1 MFYQT
6 LRKRHS
12 IFTNQVKKIVNPCIQ
27 AKISIL
33 DSTPG
38 EEEGA
43 IRNTEDLKAKQ
54 EGSEDGDGN
63 WWYQFVKDA
72 VVTDK
77 QEAQIKQ
84 LRIQHNTAYHQLRAR
99 RSQLNKDIKDFYREK
114 FFSFSSQ
121 LVGGQSPR
129 TADVPAVIELT
140 SKLEEMKKNLDAE
153 KLLVL
158 ETHDALAKILT
169 PMQEALFVTRAYTR
183 AHTVST
189 DTMQMVTHM
198 WDAISR
204 KENALSRC
212 CQPNWLSIATEF

>member
-1 MFYQT
+1 M
-6 LRKRHS
+6 
-12 IFTNQVKKIVNPCIQ
+12 
-27 AKISIL
+27 
-33 DSTPG
+33 
-38 EEEGA
+38 
-43 IRNTEDLKAKQ
+43 
-54 EGSEDGDGN
+54 
-63 WWYQFVKDA
+63 KDA